1 MYGMSGMY
9 WVLPV
14 LSTWQDNHNRWRWRG
29 LASPADMSVTAT
41 LRSACARR
49 PNSSSWRKPWKW
61 WVAAAMA
68 PFGVFFFKG
77 EGHFGGLIYLEDGGG
92 PQFHLVYLGFLVYSI
107 CVYFGDLLTMD
118 IYHLLDGMILQVHPP
133 ARESNYLP
141 ETKIGRAAKGTYRNL
156 VFPPSIFRC
165 ELLSP
170 KSLSNWEFLRFSAH
184 QQEAPTDF
192 CAKNSCFQQIQAQEV
207 IQRWCF
213 SIPQSTAHQLWYLV
227 YPPTIY
233 MEFDTSQLS

>member
-1 MYGMSGMY
+1 MYGIYGMY

-14 LSTWQDNHNRWRWRG
+14 LSTWQDNHNRWRWR
-29 LASPADMSVTAT
+29 ASPRQQTCP
-41 LRSACARR
+41 LRQRCVALVPGDQRAPPDGSLGSGESQQPWRR
-49 PNSSSWRKPWKW
+49 LVCFFLRGKDTSGGWSTWK
-61 WVAAAMA
+61 M
-68 PFGVFFFKG
+68 
-77 EGHFGGLIYLEDGGG
+77 GGT
-92 PQFHLVYLGFLVYSI
+92 PKFHLVYLGFLVYSI
-107 CVYFGDLLTMD
+107 YVYLGEWLMD